1 MIWKSVLL
9 STVPGVVHGV
19 STRLGG
25 VSAPPFATLN
35 LGLHT
40 KDHPASVL
48 ENRRRF
54 LHRLGGT
61 LEASVWAEQVHGAEV
76 AVVGPER
83 AGRGARLY
91 SDAILGVDA
100 LVTTAPGLF
109 LAANFADCVPVM
121 IAARDGSAVAVAHAG
136 WRGTLAGVGP
146 KCVEALRTVGVA
158 SDKLVVAIGP
168 SIRPCCYEVSD
179 ELFER
184 FCDTIGP
191 ESGARARSGAPALDL
206 AAANRRLLIEAGV
219 PAAAIEISPLCTAC
233 RTDLFFS
240 HRAENGVTGRIA
252 AAVGR
257 VGG

>member
-1 MIWKSVLL
+1 MLVKTSDLRMLDVVNIGDGRRLGNVYDLDLDVETGKILAIILPGEGGIFGFGRRPISKSLGTVSFASVSTSSWSTCPRSGLTQDSSTGDGLTGRPGQGGKAALIWKSVLL

-91 SDAILGVDA
+91 SDAISGVDA

-121 IAARDGSAVAVAHAG
+121 IAAR
-136 WRGTLAGVGP
+136 
-146 KCVEALRTVGVA
+146 
-158 SDKLVVAIGP
+158 
-168 SIRPCCYEVSD
+168 
-179 ELFER
+179 ER
-184 FCDTIGP
+184 
-191 ESGARARSGAPALDL
+191 
-206 AAANRRLLIEAGV
+206 
-219 PAAAIEISPLCTAC
+219 
-233 RTDLFFS
+233 
-240 HRAENGVTGRIA
+240 
-252 AAVGR
+252 
-257 VGG
+257 